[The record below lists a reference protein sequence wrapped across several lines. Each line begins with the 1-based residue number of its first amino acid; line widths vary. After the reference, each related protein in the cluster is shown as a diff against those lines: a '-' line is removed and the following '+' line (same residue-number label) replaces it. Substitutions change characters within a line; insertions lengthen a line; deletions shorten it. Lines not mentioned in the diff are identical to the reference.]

1 MPRAP
6 WRSQE
11 NDPPILKPTGPGL
24 AMARS
29 LGDHVCKRVG
39 GHAERSVWGASELP
53 ATACPER
60 HRWLVGGP
68 PHSRAVAE
76 RREGAAARR
85 CAEAGPKLGRSWA
98 EAGPKLL
105 VSRIRHASGTQVG
118 VIPTPVVQSFD
129 VTPEDALIVI
139 ASDGVWEFISNEE
152 AIAIV
157 SKHASAQ
164 QGCVA

>member
-1 MPRAP
+1 M
-6 WRSQE
+6 
-11 NDPPILKPTGPGL
+11 
-24 AMARS
+24 
-29 LGDHVCKRVG
+29 
-39 GHAERSVWGASELP
+39 
-53 ATACPER
+53 
-60 HRWLVGGP
+60 
-68 PHSRAVAE
+68 
-76 RREGAAARR
+76 
-85 CAEAGPKLGRSWA
+85 
-98 EAGPKLL
+98 
-105 VSRIRHASGTQVG
+105 G